1 MNELS
6 PHAAQLLA
14 AMTGPQPDA
23 GWSGGLWAACAQLTS
38 VELGMLLPVA
48 YRTLADEDA
57 PDHARQVA
65 REVTWTKVQ
74 PSFTSITLTQLFLA
88 LAESPRPRDVRFAAG
103 GLLRCTEAW
112 DEEALK
118 KPAAILVEVA
128 GRKAD
133 ENADAALAV
142 AALAGPDAERELA
155 GCLRDRYADSPLRSA
170 EIEVLLATGPR
181 ERALVAEDRRY
192 APLTGEWPLLTGAAL
207 GPSAEELHT
216 ELARQV
222 LSTAADHLAA
232 LHAGR
237 LPYAAD
243 KAFTGA
249 DTDTLW
255 RAARRALRR
264 DEPWAGQ
271 LFATLLPHSAVA
283 PTTAK
288 TLPSQAAC
296 IGLAQA
302 VEAHPTPE
310 SLAAL
315 REARRVVR
323 HAGVTKKLDRTLRR
337 AERNLAR
344 RLELALRLPD
354 LGLDAEGTR
363 RLSCGP
369 YTAVLTVGEE
379 ATLAWERADGR
390 ALKSLPAA
398 ARRDHPDEVA
408 AARDLLAKA
417 RAQIRTLVRG
427 VEGGYLEGTVHRYDR
442 WREALANS
450 PVVRGTA
457 ARLIWEVEYTP
468 GEWRAVLPA
477 AGPAD
482 DGPEPA
488 GSAAVRL
495 WHPARATAAERH
507 YWRDRITELGLRQ
520 PFRQAYREHYRPEDS
535 RDHTTG
541 DHTTGAGA
549 TGDGATGDPVG
560 GAVGGDSAHSTSMF
574 HGHLVRIEA
583 VLGLAV
589 RQGWNIEDEVLVLP
603 VGGSGELTACFVI
616 AGSLYPGASG
626 WAEALDVML
635 LRADGSPQPLAEV
648 DAVRLSEI
656 LRAVDLLVSA
666 GSFGWC
672 ETHTHE
678 PGAWQQL
685 NRLYGQPLGEG
696 ARMRREAL
704 RRILAAQIASGRVE
718 LGERQLL
725 LDGRYAIHLATGRV
739 TRDGDPVEIS
749 PPTGRRA
756 APLPFLPYDETLL
769 ERVVRTVEH
778 LMEGTGT

>member
-1 MNELS
+1 MNELP
-6 PHAAQLLA
+6 PHAAQLRA
-14 AMTGPQPDA
+14 AMTGPPQDA
-23 GWSGGLWAACAQLTS
+23 AWSGGLWTACAQLTS
-38 VELGMLLPVA
+38 AELGMLLPLA
-48 YRTLADEDA
+48 YRTLAAEDA

-74 PSFTSITLTQLFLA
+74 PSFTSLALTELFLA

-112 DEEALK
+112 DEEALR
-118 KPAAILVEVA
+118 KPAAALVEVA

-133 ENADAALAV
+133 ETADAALAV
-142 AALAGPDAERELA
+142 APLAGPDAERELA
-155 GCLRDRYADSPLRSA
+155 GRLRELYADSPLRSA
-170 EIEVLLATGPR
+170 EIEVLLTTGPR

-192 APLTGEWPLLTGAAL
+192 APLTGEWPLLPDAAL

-237 LPYAAD
+237 IPYAAD
-243 KAFTGA
+243 KAFTA
-249 DTDTLW
+249 SDTDTLW

-271 LFATLLPHSAVA
+271 LLATLLPHSAVA

-310 SLAAL
+310 AVAAL

-323 HAGVTKKLDRTLRR
+323 HAGVTKKLDRALRR
-337 AERNLAR
+337 AERNLANR
-344 RLELALRLPD
+344 PELALRLAD
-354 LGLDAEGTR
+354 LGLDADGVR
-363 RLSCGP
+363 RLPCGP

-379 ATLAWERADGR
+379 ATLAWESADGR

-417 RAQIRTLVRG
+417 RAQIRTLIRG

-442 WREALANS
+442 WREALDQSA
-450 PVVRGTA
+450 VVRGTA
-457 ARLIWEVEYTP
+457 RCLIWEVEHAP

-477 AGPAD
+477 AEPAD
-482 DGPEPA
+482 DAPEPA

-507 YWRDRITELGLRQ
+507 YWRDRIAELGLRQ
-520 PFRQAYREHYRPEDS
+520 PFRQAYREHYRPED
-535 RDHTTG
+535 TG
-541 DHTTGAGA
+541 ESATGESA
-549 TGDGATGDPVG
+549 TGDGGGTG
-560 GAVGGDSAHSTSMF
+560 SAHSTIMF
-574 HGHLVRIEA
+574 HGHLLRIEA

-589 RQGWNIEDEVLVLP
+589 RQGWNIEDDVLVLP
-603 VGGSGELTACFVI
+603 VGELTACFVI

-626 WAEALDVML
+626 WAEAMEVKLF
-635 LRADGSPQPLAEV
+635 RADGSPQPLAEV
-648 DAVRLSEI
+648 DAVRRSEI

-672 ETHTHE
+672 ETHAHE

-685 NRLYGQPLGEG
+685 NRLYDQPLGEG

-718 LGERQLL
+718 LGARQLL
-725 LDGRYAIHLATGRV
+725 LDGRYAVHLATGRV
-739 TRDGDPVEIS
+739 TRDGDPVEITL
-749 PPTGRRA
+749 PTGRRA
-756 APLPFLPYDETLL
+756 VPLPFLPYDETLL

-778 LMEGTGT
+778 LM

>member
-6 PHAAQLLA
+6 PHAAQLRA
-14 AMTGPQPDA
+14 AMAGPPQDA
-23 GWSGGLWAACAQLTS
+23 AWSGGLWAACAQLTPA
-38 VELGMLLPVA
+38 ELGMLLPVA

-74 PSFTSITLTQLFLA
+74 PSFTSLALTELFLA

-112 DEEALK
+112 DEEALR
-118 KPAAILVEVA
+118 KPAAVLVEVA

-133 ENADAALAV
+133 ETADAALAV
-142 AALAGPDAERELA
+142 APLAGPDAERELA
-155 GCLRDRYADSPLRSA
+155 GKLRELYADSPLRSA

-192 APLTGEWPLLTGAAL
+192 APLTGEWPLLMDAAL

-237 LPYAAD
+237 IPYAAD
-243 KAFTGA
+243 KAFTA
-249 DTDTLW
+249 FDTDTLW

-310 SLAAL
+310 AVAAL

-344 RLELALRLPD
+344 RPELALRLTD
-354 LGLDAEGTR
+354 LGLDADGVR
-363 RLSCGP
+363 RLPCGP

-398 ARRDHPDEVA
+398 ARRDHPEEVA

-417 RAQIRTLVRG
+417 RAQIRTLIRG

-442 WREALANS
+442 WRDALDQSA
-450 PVVRGTA
+450 VVRGTA
-457 ARLIWEVEYTP
+457 QRLIWEVEYAP

-477 AGPAD
+477 AEPAD
-482 DGPEPA
+482 DAPEPA

-495 WHPARATAAERH
+495 WHPVRATAAERH
-507 YWRDRITELGLRQ
+507 YWRDRIAELGLRQ
-520 PFRQAYREHYRPEDS
+520 PFRQAYREHYRPED
-535 RDHTTG
+535 TG
-541 DHTTGAGA
+541 GSV
-549 TGDGATGDPVG
+549 TGDGDTGHEVTGG
-560 GAVGGDSAHSTSMF
+560 GAPGSGATESGATANRASRGSAHSTIMF
-574 HGHLVRIEA
+574 HGHLLRIEA

-589 RQGWNIEDEVLVLP
+589 RQGWNIEDDVLVLP
-603 VGGSGELTACFVI
+603 VGELTACFVI

-626 WAEALDVML
+626 WAEAMEVKLF
-635 LRADGSPQPLAEV
+635 RADGSPQPLAEV

-672 ETHTHE
+672 ETHAHE

-685 NRLYGQPLGEG
+685 NRLYDQPLGEG

-718 LGERQLL
+718 LGARQLL
-725 LDGRYAIHLATGRV
+725 LDGRYAVHLATGRV

-749 PPTGRRA
+749 LPTGRQA
-756 APLPFLPYDETLL
+756 VPLPFLPYDETLL

-778 LMEGTGT
+778 LM

>member
-6 PHAAQLLA
+6 PHAAQLRA
-14 AMTGPQPDA
+14 AMTGPGPDA
-23 GWSGGLWAACAQLTS
+23 AWSGGLWAAGAQLTS
-38 VELGMLLPVA
+38 AELGMLLPVA

-65 REVTWTKVQ
+65 RRVTWSEVQ
-74 PSFTSITLTQLFLA
+74 PSFTSLALTELFLA

-112 DEEALK
+112 DEEALR

-128 GRKAD
+128 GRKVD
-133 ENADAALAV
+133 ETADAALAV
-142 AALAGPDAERELA
+142 AALAGPDAEWELA
-155 GCLRDRYADSPLRSA
+155 GLLRDLYADSPLRSA

-192 APLTGEWPLLTGAAL
+192 APLTGEWPLLTDAAL

-216 ELARQV
+216 ELAREV
-222 LSTAADHLAA
+222 LSAAADHLAA

-237 LPYAAD
+237 IPYAAD

-264 DEPWAGQ
+264 DEPWAGP

-344 RLELALRLPD
+344 RPELALRVPD
-354 LGLDAEGTR
+354 LGLDADGTR
-363 RLSCGP
+363 RLPCGR

-379 ATLAWERADGR
+379 ATLAWEGADGR

-417 RAQIRTLVRG
+417 RSQIRTLIRG

-442 WREALANS
+442 WRDALAHS

-457 ARLIWEVEYTP
+457 ARLIWEVEHAP

-477 AGPAD
+477 AGPVD
-482 DGPEPA
+482 DGPEPDGA
-488 GSAAVRL
+488 AAVRL

-507 YWRDRITELGLRQ
+507 HWRDRITELGLRQ

-535 RDHTTG
+535 G
-541 DHTTGAGA
+541 DDGGDA
-549 TGDGATGDPVG
+549 TSDAAT
-560 GAVGGDSAHSTSMF
+560 GDSAHSTAMF

-589 RQGWNIEDEVLVLP
+589 RQGWNIEDEVLALP
-603 VGGSGELTACFVI
+603 VGGPGGLTACFVI

-626 WAEALDVML
+626 WAEALDVKL

-672 ETHTHE
+672 ETHAHE

-685 NRLYGQPLGEG
+685 NRLYGQPLGQG

-718 LGERQLL
+718 LGDRQLV

-756 APLPFLPYDETLL
+756 VPLPFLPYDETLL

-778 LMEGTGT
+778 LMAGAGA

>member
-6 PHAAQLLA
+6 PHAAQLRA
-14 AMTGPQPDA
+14 AMAGPPQDA
-23 GWSGGLWAACAQLTS
+23 AWSGGLWAACAQLTPA
-38 VELGMLLPVA
+38 ELGMLLPVA

-74 PSFTSITLTQLFLA
+74 PSFTACALTELFLA

-112 DEEALK
+112 DAEALG
-118 KPAAILVEVA
+118 KPAAVLVEVA
-128 GRKAD
+128 GRKVD
-133 ENADAALAV
+133 ETADAALAV

-155 GCLRDRYADSPLRSA
+155 GRLQELYADSPLRSA
-170 EIEVLLATGPR
+170 EVEVLLATGPR
-181 ERALVAEDRRY
+181 ERALIAEDRRY
-192 APLTGEWPLLTGAAL
+192 PPLTGEWPLLTGAAL

-232 LHAGR
+232 VHAGR
-237 LPYAAD
+237 IPYAAD
-243 KAFTGA
+243 KAFTAA
-249 DTDTLW
+249 DADTLW
-255 RAARRALRR
+255 RAARQALRR
-264 DEPWAGQ
+264 DEPWAGE

-310 SLAAL
+310 SVAAL

-323 HAGVTKKLDRTLRR
+323 HAGVTKKLDRILRR

-344 RLELALRLPD
+344 RPELALRLPD
-354 LGLDAEGTR
+354 LGLDADGTR
-363 RLSCGP
+363 RLPCGP

-379 ATLAWERADGR
+379 ATLAWESAGGR
-390 ALKSLPAA
+390 ALKSVPAA

-417 RAQIRTLVRG
+417 RAQIRTLIRG

-442 WREALANS
+442 WRDALDRSA
-450 PVVRGTA
+450 VVRVA
-457 ARLIWEVEYTP
+457 AQRLIWEVEYAP

-477 AGPAD
+477 AGSAD
-482 DGPEPA
+482 DAPEPA

-507 YWRDRITELGLRQ
+507 HWRDRIAELGLRQ
-520 PFRQAYREHYRPEDS
+520 PFRQAYREHYRPEG
-535 RDHTTG
+535 TG
-541 DHTTGAGA
+541 DEGAG
-549 TGDGATGDPVG
+549 G
-560 GAVGGDSAHSTSMF
+560 GTTGDSAHSTTMF
-574 HGHLVRIEA
+574 HGHLLRIEA

-589 RQGWNIEDEVLVLP
+589 RQGWNIEDDVLVLP
-603 VGGSGELTACFVI
+603 VGELTACFVI

-626 WAEALDVML
+626 WAEAMEVKLF
-635 LRADGSPQPLAEV
+635 RADGGPQPLAEV

-672 ETHTHE
+672 ETHAHE

-685 NRLYGQPLGEG
+685 NRLYAQPLGEG

-718 LGERQLL
+718 LGARQLL

-749 PPTGRRA
+749 LPTGRRA
-756 APLPFLPYDETLL
+756 VPLPFLPYDETLL

-778 LMEGTGT
+778 LM

>member
-6 PHAAQLLA
+6 PHAARLRA
-14 AMTGPQPDA
+14 AMTGPEPDA

-38 VELGMLLPVA
+38 AELGMLLPVA

-65 REVTWTKVQ
+65 RRVTWSDVQ
-74 PSFTSITLTQLFLA
+74 PSFTSLALTELFLA
-88 LAESPRPRDVRFAAG
+88 LAESQSPRPHDVRFAAG

-112 DEEALK
+112 DEEALR
-118 KPAAILVEVA
+118 KPAAILVEAA
-128 GRKAD
+128 GR
-133 ENADAALAV
+133 EVGETADAALAV
-142 AALAGPDAERELA
+142 AALAGPEAERELA
-155 GCLRDRYADSPLRSA
+155 GRLRDCYADSPLRSA

-192 APLTGEWPLLTGAAL
+192 APLTGEWPVLTDAAL
-207 GPSAEELHT
+207 GPAAEELHT

-222 LSTAADHLAA
+222 LGTAADHLAA
-232 LHAGR
+232 VHAGR
-237 LPYAAD
+237 IPYAAD

-249 DTDTLW
+249 DTNTLW

-344 RLELALRLPD
+344 RPELALRIPD
-354 LGLDAEGTR
+354 LGLDADGTR
-363 RLSCGP
+363 RLPCGP
-369 YTAVLTVGEE
+369 YTALLTVGEE
-379 ATLAWERADGR
+379 ATLTWERADGR
-390 ALKSLPAA
+390 ALASLPAA

-417 RAQIRTLVRG
+417 RTQIRTLIRG

-442 WREALANS
+442 WRDALAHS

-457 ARLIWEVEYTP
+457 ARLIWEVEYAP

-477 AGPAD
+477 AESID

-495 WHPARATAAERH
+495 WHPARATADERRS
-507 YWRDRITELGLRQ
+507 WRDRIAELGLRQ
-520 PFRQAYREHYRPEDS
+520 PFRQAYREHYRPD
-535 RDHTTG
+535 
-541 DHTTGAGA
+541 A
-549 TGDGATGDPVG
+549 TGDF
-560 GAVGGDSAHSTSMF
+560 AHTTAMF
-574 HGHLVRIEA
+574 HGHLVRVEA

-589 RQGWNIEDEVLVLP
+589 RQGWNIEDDVLVLP
-603 VGGSGELTACFVI
+603 VGGAGELTACFVI

-626 WAEALDVML
+626 WAEALEVKL
-635 LRADGSPQPLAEV
+635 LHADGSPQPLAEV

-672 ETHTHE
+672 ASHGHE
-678 PGAWQQL
+678 PGARQQL
-685 NRLYGQPLGEG
+685 NRLYDLPLGEG

-704 RRILAAQIASGRVE
+704 RRILAAQIATGRVE
-718 LGERQLL
+718 LGERRLL
-725 LDGRYAIHLATGRV
+725 LDGRYGIHLATGRV

-749 PPTGRRA
+749 LPTGRRA
-756 APLPFLPYDETLL
+756 VPLPFLPYDETLL

-778 LMEGTGT
+778 LMAGAGT